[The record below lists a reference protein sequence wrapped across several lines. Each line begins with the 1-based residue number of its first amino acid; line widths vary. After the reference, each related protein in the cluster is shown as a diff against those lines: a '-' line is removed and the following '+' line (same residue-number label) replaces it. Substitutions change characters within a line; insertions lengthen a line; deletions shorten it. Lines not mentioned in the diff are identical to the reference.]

1 MTPWMWLVHSV
12 GAHGGGWRRSKFS
25 LRTQHP
31 SASRIRTYARRRS
44 VDRCL
49 RASMRRDV
57 RCCHDAL
64 VRGGHRAF
72 MDGHT
77 LHHASEGLVTSRCY
91 FWIQC
96 WCNGGLADS
105 ATATFDFSCC
115 PRCLDGRLHAAATL
129 HRSTA
134 LRDGRDCGCS
144 SLVHWSG
151 CCWQIVTWIVMIF
164 QVTVSLDACIDMR
177 CAATHLCLCPASTR
191 RARHTHTHSMWIE
204 VYGRR
209 FYKLVW

>member
-1 MTPWMWLVHSV
+1 MTY
-12 GAHGGGWRRSKFS
+12 GWFIRSKFR

-49 RASMRRDV
+49 HASVRRDV

-134 LRDGRDCGCS
+134 LRDGHDCGCS
-144 SLVHWSG
+144 LLVTGALVVLLLADRHMDRADFSG
-151 CCWQIVTWIVMIF
+151 DDVARCMHRYE
-164 QVTVSLDACIDMR
+164 VSSSRPDAH
-177 CAATHLCLCPASTR
+177 AQHAESAESAT
-191 RARHTHTHSMWIE
+191 HTHTCSAWGWASALWLGYNNTFSE
-204 VYGRR
+204 TD
-209 FYKLVW
+209 